1 MRCSAYCRAR
11 WIVCVKRGADKSKDR
26 GRHRINQERQRESG
40 IGLALSGGGFRATL
54 FHLGSLWRLNE
65 LGYLPKITMI
75 TSVSGGSIT
84 SGVLA
89 SRWKQLNFDSD
100 GYAGN
105 FGDKIVAPLRE
116 FCTRNIDVLAGLI
129 GALPFVSGADVTCK
143 RYRKYLFGD
152 ATLQDVPEG
161 QAIPRFVFYAT
172 SLQTGVSV
180 RFSRKRIGDYK
191 VGELPAPEVSLA
203 EVVAAS
209 SAFPPVLSPMTI
221 KTDPT
226 KWRDLPGT
234 TFFGDPA
241 YRERLI
247 LTDGGVYDNMGLEA
261 IWDRYETVLV
271 SDTGAPLV
279 ANSKAAGDW
288 TNLTKRTIDIVT
300 EQTRA
305 LRKRQLIS
313 ELTSAIA
320 KGAYWGITTNIDHY
334 GLADAM
340 TRRNEVNAKL
350 QAIRTRLNAFSEREQ
365 CELINW
371 GYALTDAAMRR
382 HVLDQDPGPGQW
394 PYPDYAV

>member
-1 MRCSAYCRAR
+1 
-11 WIVCVKRGADKSKDR
+11 
-26 GRHRINQERQRESG
+26 
-40 IGLALSGGGFRATL
+40 
-54 FHLGSLWRLNE
+54 
-65 LGYLPKITMI
+65 MI

-89 SRWKQLNFDSD
+89 SRWPQLKFDGD
-100 GYAGN
+100 GRAGN
-105 FGDKIVAPLRE
+105 LGDLVVAPLRA
-116 FCTRNIDVLAGLI
+116 FCARNIDVLAGLI
-129 GALPFVSGADVTCK
+129 GALPFVSGADITCK
-143 RYRKYLFGD
+143 RYRKYLFGN
-152 ATLQDVPEG
+152 ATLQDIPEG
-161 QAIPRFVFYAT
+161 DAVPRFVFYAT

-180 RFSRKRIGDYK
+180 RFSRKRVGDYK
-191 VGELPAPEVSLA
+191 VGELPAPKIGLA

-221 KTDPT
+221 KTDPA
-226 KWRDLPGT
+226 KWRDLSGT

-271 SDTGAPLV
+271 SDAGAPLV

-288 TNLTKRTIDIVT
+288 ANLTKRTIDILT

-313 ELTSAIA
+313 ELMSTLP

-334 GLADAM
+334 GLGNAM
-340 TRRNEVNAKL
+340 TRRNEVNARL
-350 QAIRTRLNAFSEREQ
+350 QAIRTRLNAFSEKEQ
-365 CELINW
+365 GQLINW
-371 GYALTDAAMRR
+371 GYALTDAAMRK
-382 HVLDQDPGPGQW
+382 HALDEDPGPGRW
-394 PYPDYAV
+394 PYPDYPV